1 METLGSLRRTNYCG
15 EVTLAMAGQEMTVCG
30 SIARARDKGGIIFAD
45 LRDTTGILQLVF
57 DEDTPKDVFAKA
69 ESLKSEYVVICR
81 GKLRERAAKTDKIAT
96 GDVELY
102 VSELRILSEAQTTP
116 FELRDEI
123 NVNDD
128 LRLRYR
134 YLDLRR
140 PSMHEP
146 IVLRS
151 KIMQI
156 IRNYF
161 CENHFTEIETPTLIK
176 STPEGARD
184 YLVPSRVQP
193 GHFYALPQSPQ
204 LYKQILMLSGFDRYF
219 QLAHCYRDEDLRADR
234 QPEFT
239 QVDEEMSFVSEDD
252 IMTLNEGL
260 IKRLWK
266 EMLNVDVETPF
277 YRMPWDEAMGRFGSD
292 KPDTRF
298 GLEIQ
303 DVTEVFRGTEF
314 KPFAAVLEAG
324 GTIRAINAKGLAD
337 KLSRKNID
345 KLGEVAKT
353 YGAKGLAYSRLTA
366 DADGINPAKSASGIE
381 VMSVNLMLPEG
392 DMPVAWRGPV
402 VTGAIKQFWQEVN
415 WGDVDYMFV
424 DMPPGT
430 SDVFLTVF
438 QSLPVDGIVTVSAP
452 QELVAMIVGKAV
464 NLAKSLEVP
473 VVGLVENMAY
483 FKCDDCGKEHHIFGE
498 PQGAAVAEKYGIPA
512 VATLPMD
519 PSFARLVDEGKVE
532 AYEVEGALDG
542 IIDQI
547 VATAEAK

>member
-1 METLGSLRRTNYCG
+1 MAEECSHECSSCGVSGCGDRTAEAGPSTLAPNNRTNVKHVIG
-15 EVTLAMAGQEMTVCG
+15 VVSG
-30 SIARARDKGGIIFAD
+30 KGGVGKSLVTSLLASEMNKRSHKVAILDAD
-45 LRDTTGILQLVF
+45 ITGPSI
-57 DEDTPKDVFAKA
+57 PKSF
-69 ESLKSEYVVICR
+69 
-81 GKLRERAAKTDKIAT
+81 G
-96 GDVELY
+96 
-102 VSELRILSEAQTTP
+102 
-116 FELRDEI
+116 
-123 NVNDD
+123 
-128 LRLRYR
+128 
-134 YLDLRR
+134 
-140 PSMHEP
+140 
-146 IVLRS
+146 
-151 KIMQI
+151 
-156 IRNYF
+156 
-161 CENHFTEIETPTLIK
+161 
-176 STPEGARD
+176 
-184 YLVPSRVQP
+184 
-193 GHFYALPQSPQ
+193 
-204 LYKQILMLSGFDRYF
+204 
-219 QLAHCYRDEDLRADR
+219 
-234 QPEFT
+234 
-239 QVDEEMSFVSEDD
+239 VD
-252 IMTLNEGL
+252 
-260 IKRLWK
+260 
-266 EMLNVDVETPF
+266 
-277 YRMPWDEAMGRFGSD
+277 
-292 KPDTRF
+292 
-298 GLEIQ
+298 
-303 DVTEVFRGTEF
+303 
-314 KPFAAVLEAG
+314 
-324 GTIRAINAKGLAD
+324 
-337 KLSRKNID
+337 
-345 KLGEVAKT
+345 
-353 YGAKGLAYSRLTA
+353 SRLTA